1 MNTKFFQSIR
11 FKLISMTILICIIL
25 AVSMNVYT
33 IHNSKVNYNEMTHN
47 YLYDLTIAYGE
58 NIDTLIKHTGKEQVL
73 QSDDLKEILEGVG
86 VEGVESSYAYLVGS
100 DGTMLYH
107 PTADK
112 IGKPVENTVV
122 KGLVDDLANGK
133 THDPEIVEYT
143 FKGALKYAAYYMNE
157 TGDYILVISGDE
169 KEVMQPFSK
178 LIVNSTAIAVIV
190 SLLAIAA
197 ACIMVSLIL
206 APLIFAGKS
215 VNRLSELD
223 FHVAEPEKE
232 KKYLAAKDEV
242 GSILNAVA
250 KLREKL
256 TEVAND
262 LRSQSSVL
270 YEASDNLY
278 SSAQT
283 TADNVDS
290 IEQAVTDIAQGA
302 TSQANDTQKATSD
315 VMEIGDM
322 MAKTNNNVVTL
333 KENANDIEQLGY
345 SASDTLNDLVSVNE
359 KAKAYVEEIY
369 EQTNTTNASVVK
381 ISTAVQLITSIAE
394 ETNLLSLNAS
404 IEAARAG
411 EQGKGFAVV
420 AAQIQKLAEQS
431 NESAKE
437 IENIINNLM
446 TDSEKAVGTME
457 DVKTIM
463 LEQSEKMEKTNQI
476 FADVLKG
483 ILRSKESIEAIAQ
496 NTRVMDT
503 SREGIIEVVQNLSAV
518 AEENA
523 ASTEQTS
530 ASMMEMGASIQEVS
544 GNADHLKD
552 IAANLEKS
560 VSLFRIE

>member
-1 MNTKFFQSIR
+1 MKTKFFQSIR
-11 FKLISMTILICIIL
+11 FKLIAMTVLICIIM
-25 AVSMNVYT
+25 AVTMNVYT
-33 IHNSKVNYNEMTHN
+33 IHNSKVNYNELTHS
-47 YLYDLTIAYGE
+47 YLYDLAIAYGE
-58 NIDTLIKHTGKEQVL
+58 NIDTLIKDKGKEQAL
-73 QSDDLKEILEGVG
+73 QSDILKENLEGVG
-86 VEGVESSYAYLVGS
+86 VRNVKSSYAYLVSS

-107 PTADK
+107 PTAEK

-122 KGLVDDLANGK
+122 KGLVDDLAKGK

-143 FKGALKYAAYYMNE
+143 FKGAIKYAAYYMNK
-157 TGDYILVISGDE
+157 TGDYILVISSDE

-178 LIVNSTAIAVIV
+178 IIVSSTVIAVV
-190 SLLAIAA
+190 VAFLAIAA
-197 ACIMVSLIL
+197 ACIIVSLIL
-206 APLIFAGKS
+206 APLLFAGES

-223 FHVAEPEKE
+223 FHIVEPEKE

-242 GSILNAVA
+242 GSILHAVA
-250 KLREKL
+250 NLRQKL

-278 SSAQT
+278 SSAQS

-290 IEQAVTDIAQGA
+290 IEQAVTDIAEGA
-302 TSQANDTQKATSD
+302 TSQANDTQKATAD
-315 VMEIGDM
+315 VMEIGNM
-322 MAKTNNNVVTL
+322 MTKTNNNVVNL
-333 KENANDIEQLGY
+333 KENANDIERLGY
-345 SASDTLNDLVSVNE
+345 SASDTLNDLVTVNE

-369 EQTNTTNASVVK
+369 EQTNTTNASVMK
-381 ISTAVQLITSIAE
+381 ISNAVQLITSIAE

-437 IENIINNLM
+437 IENIISNLM
-446 TDSEKAVGTME
+446 TDSEKAVGTM
-457 DVKTIM
+457 DNVKTIM

-483 ILRSKESIEAIAQ
+483 ILQSKEGIEAIAQ
-496 NTRVMDT
+496 NTRVMDI

-530 ASMMEMGASIQEVS
+530 ASMIEMGASVQEVS
-544 GNADHLKD
+544 GNADHLKE
-552 IAANLEKS
+552 IAAKLEES